1 MTTTM
6 DIDTCYKQIP
16 SIDITLTRICRNI
29 LPKIHDKVQK
39 LTVDQSSMIPV
50 LHAANYPQ
58 LYSLTIVD
66 IQEEFLRDCLSNDVV
81 LRDLLIKQITHLNID
96 IKCRMSL
103 ITKAALEKHLST
115 LKYFSLCGSLY
126 IPTRLYDP
134 VIVPLLSRMINLEKL
149 KLCLRVVRLNSNY
162 IDGNQLYDQFL
173 CSMPKLKRFTFD
185 IKTTVQNQN
194 ADIELSSHEQ
204 IQRSFVGKFPQQ
216 VFAYVNSN
224 STKLVGECHFYSLP
238 YDFEYLFNVNNSLQ
252 GDRFVK
258 VQQLRMMDSIDS
270 IDFTYE
276 LFQRVAQN
284 FPFLKYLCIM
294 NMCEMKS
301 KSSGSVLLTFPYL
314 TYLDLDIAHN
324 DYIVLFILQNHAYLP
339 RLSYL
344 SIDEKP
350 LKQITNNF
358 TINSIHFNFS
368 KLKTLVVGRSFIPP
382 ENFHVY
388 FPMLLMYE

>member
-16 SIDITLTRICRNI
+16 PIDITLTRICRNI

-66 IQEEFLRDCLSNDVV
+66 IQEEFLRDCLLNDVV

-96 IKCRMSL
+96 IKCQMSL
-103 ITKAALEKHLST
+103 IIKAALKKHLST

-173 CSMPKLKRFTFD
+173 CTMPKLKRFTFD
-185 IKTTVQNQN
+185 IKTTVQNKN
-194 ADIELSSHEQ
+194 ADIELLSNEQ
-204 IQRSFVGKFPQQ
+204 IQRSFVGKFSQQ

-238 YDFEYLFNVNNSLQ
+238 YDFEYLFNVSNSLQ

-284 FPFLKYLCIM
+284 FPFLKYL
-294 NMCEMKS
+294 
-301 KSSGSVLLTFPYL
+301 F
-314 TYLDLDIAHN
+314 
-324 DYIVLFILQNHAYLP
+324 
-339 RLSYL
+339 
-344 SIDEKP
+344 
-350 LKQITNNF
+350 
-358 TINSIHFNFS
+358 
-368 KLKTLVVGRSFIPP
+368 
-382 ENFHVY
+382 
-388 FPMLLMYE
+388 